1 MMGETTMG
9 RIRDLIDS
17 KKNEVEHRCF
27 VSAKH
32 IIKSDDFISEIEDAL
47 DNNESSVSVVIDDI
61 LSDSNLIHDQP
72 SDSEWELIIEEMT
85 SMLEDESVRVTNH
98 GWKYDADRDCRDYL
112 IYLAW

>member
-1 MMGETTMG
+1 MFLCNLWKITK
-9 RIRDLIDS
+9 IQII
-17 KKNEVEHRCF
+17 KQ
-27 VSAKH
+27 SAKH

-98 GWKYDADRDCRDYL
+98 GWKNDDYL